1 MSEGKV
7 LLVTGA
13 SSDVGTA
20 LIRRIG
26 QQYGTVF
33 AHYRSSEGTVA
44 DLRTAFGDRIV
55 PVQADFSDPES
66 TEKLIETI
74 RKSGKTPDHIVHLS
88 AGKARNLQ
96 FSRTSWEGFRQELD
110 TSLRSIV
117 MILQAFL
124 PGMAGNRYGRVVFML
139 TSYVLGVPP
148 KFQSMY
154 ITSKYALL
162 GLMKSLAAEYAARG
176 ITVNA
181 VSPDMMETKFLSD
194 LPDLIK
200 EQSAK
205 NNPLGRN
212 ITVDETV
219 PAIEY
224 LLSAGSGAVTGQ
236 NIGITGGVR

>member
-1 MSEGKV
+1 MSEERV

-13 SSDVGTA
+13 SSDVGAA

-26 QQYGTVF
+26 HQYGTVF
-33 AHYRSSEGTVA
+33 AHYRSSEGIIG
-44 DLRTAFGDRIV
+44 DLRAELGDRIV
-55 PVQADFSDPES
+55 PVQADFSDPAGAEG
-66 TEKLIETI
+66 LIEAI
-74 RKSGKTPDHIVHLS
+74 RRSGKTPDHIVHLS
-88 AGKARNLQ
+88 NGKARSMQ
-96 FSRTSWEGFRQELD
+96 FGKTDWDAFRQELD

-117 MILQAFL
+117 TILQAFL
-124 PGMAGNRYGRVVFML
+124 PGMAKNRYGRVVFML

-148 KFQSMY
+148 KFQSVY
-154 ITSKYALL
+154 ITAKYAQL
-162 GLMKSLAAEYAARG
+162 GLMKTLAAEYAARG
-176 ITVNA
+176 VTVNA

-194 LPDLIK
+194 LPDLIR

-219 PAIEY
+219 PAIAY
-224 LLSAGSGAVTGQ
+224 LLSDESGAVTGQ

>member
-13 SSDVGTA
+13 SSEVGAA
-20 LIRRIG
+20 LIRKTG
-26 QQYGTVF
+26 PQYSTVF
-33 AHYRSSEGTVA
+33 AHYRSSEETIA
-44 DLRTAFGDRIV
+44 DLRAAFGDRIV
-55 PVQADFSDPES
+55 PLQADFSDPGC
-66 TEKLIETI
+66 TERLIETI
-74 RKSGKTPDHIVHLS
+74 RQSGKVPE
-88 AGKARNLQ
+88 ACNLQ
-96 FSRTSWEGFRQELD
+96 FHKTTWDGFRQELD

-124 PGMAGNRYGRVVFML
+124 PGMAKNRYGRIVFML

-205 NNPLGRN
+205 NNPMGRN

-224 LLSAGSGAVTGQ
+224 LLSDGSGAVTGQ

>member
-139 TSYVLGVPP
+139 TSYVLG
-148 KFQSMY
+148 
-154 ITSKYALL
+154 
-162 GLMKSLAAEYAARG
+162 MKSLAAEYAARG

>member
-13 SSDVGTA
+13 SSEVGA
-20 LIRRIG
+20 SLIRRIG
-26 QQYGTVF
+26 PQYSTVF
-33 AHYRSSEGTVA
+33 AHYRSSEGVIA
-44 DLRTAFGDRIV
+44 DLRAAYGDRIV
-55 PVQADFSDPES
+55 PLQADFSDPGS
-66 TEKLIETI
+66 TERLIETI
-74 RKSGKTPDHIVHLS
+74 RQSGKAPDHIVHLP
-88 AGKARNLQ
+88 AGKACNLQ
-96 FSRTSWEGFRQELD
+96 FPKTTWDGFRQELD

-124 PGMAGNRYGRVVFML
+124 PGMAKNRYGRIVFML

-181 VSPDMMETKFLSD
+181 VSPDMMETKFLSG
-194 LPDLIK
+194 LPDLIR

-219 PAIEY
+219 PAIAY
-224 LLSAGSGAVTGQ
+224 LLSDESGAVTGQ

>member
-13 SSDVGTA
+13 SSEVGAA

-26 QQYGTVF
+26 QQYSTVF
-33 AHYRSSEGTVA
+33 AHYRSSEGVLA
-44 DLRTAFGDRIV
+44 DLRDMSGPRIV
-55 PVQADFSDPES
+55 PLQADFSDEGS
-66 TEKLIETI
+66 TECLIETI
-74 RKSGKTPDHIVHLS
+74 RESGKSPDHIVHLA

-96 FSRTSWEGFRQELD
+96 FSKTTWDGFRQELD
-110 TSLRSIV
+110 TSLRSAV
-117 MILQAFL
+117 KILQAFL
-124 PGMAGNRYGRVVFML
+124 PGMAKNRYGKVVLML

-148 KFQSMY
+148 KYQSMY

-176 ITVNA
+176 VTVNA

-212 ITVDETV
+212 ITVAEAV

-224 LLSAGSGAVTGQ
+224 LLSDGSSAVTGQ
-236 NIGITGGVR
+236 NIGITGGAR